1 MTIGRPFGTEL
12 MSVFQFPGEK
22 APKAAPDFR
31 RLAVIT
37 VKALISIGLI
47 AFLATRLNYTQVL
60 SYWHVLNGAWILG
73 ALAVLFLE
81 MCAIA
86 GVRLKLMLF
95 YVDARCPL
103 TATVQIALC
112 GFFFEQVTIGFV
124 GGDVVRL
131 WLLRRADV
139 PFGRAIGALL
149 LDRACGFASLVL
161 LSLLGIHALLP
172 LVDEKARSV
181 ITVTLIVGIAI
192 GFIAVAVAFALTKL
206 SPRSRL
212 AGFWQR
218 LGPQGQA
225 AKVVT
230 LATVFVLAATIHLLN
245 VLVFWML
252 GQSLGLTMAFAQW
265 FIVVPTALLISM
277 LPISI
282 GGWGVREGAMVVA
295 LHGFGIPTEEALLPS
310 ILFGL
315 CAVTATLP
323 GAIFWISTRRSAT
336 GHEKV

>member
-1 MTIGRPFGTEL
+1 
-12 MSVFQFPGEK
+12 MSVFQFPDEK
-22 APKAAPDFR
+22 APKTQPDFK

-60 SYWHVLNGAWILG
+60 SYWHELNGVWILG

-86 GVRLKLMLF
+86 GIRLRLMLF
-95 YVDARCPL
+95 YVDVRCPL
-103 TATVQIALC
+103 ATTAQIALC

-124 GGDVVRL
+124 GGDVIRL
-131 WLLRRADV
+131 WLLKRSDV
-139 PFGRAIGALL
+139 AFSRAIGALL

-161 LSLLGIHALLP
+161 LSLLGINALLGLVDESLQSVIAVTLLVVFITGCVGVGVAFASTKLLP
-172 LVDEKARSV
+172 L
-181 ITVTLIVGIAI
+181 
-192 GFIAVAVAFALTKL
+192 
-206 SPRSRL
+206 SRL
-212 AGFWQR
+212 TVFWQR
-218 LGPQGQA
+218 LSSPFQA
-225 AKVVT
+225 THIAI
-230 LATVFVLAATIHLLN
+230 LGMVFALAATTHLLN

-252 GQSLGLTMAFAQW
+252 GRSLGLSMAFDQW
-265 FIVVPTALLISM
+265 FVVVPTVLLISM

-282 GGWGVREGAMVVA
+282 GGWGVREGALVVA
-295 LHGFGIPTEEALLPS
+295 LRGFGIPTEEALLPS

-323 GAIFWISTRRSAT
+323 GAIFWISTRKPST
-336 GHEKV
+336 GREKA

>member
-1 MTIGRPFGTEL
+1 MTIGRRFGTEL

-22 APKAAPDFR
+22 APKAASDFR

-47 AFLATRLNYTQVL
+47 AFLATRLNYAQVL

-73 ALAVLFLE
+73 ALAILFLE
-81 MCAIA
+81 MSAIA
-86 GVRLKLMLF
+86 GVRLRLMLF
-95 YVDARCPL
+95 YVDARRPL
-103 TATVQIALC
+103 TTTVQIALC

-131 WLLRRADV
+131 WLLRRGDV
-139 PFGRAIGALL
+139 PLGRAIGALL

-161 LSLLGIHALLP
+161 LSLLGMHALLG
-172 LVDEKARSV
+172 LVDESFRSV
-181 ITVTLIVGIAI
+181 ITVTLLVVVITGCVGV
-192 GFIAVAVAFALTKL
+192 GVAFASTKL
-206 SPRSRL
+206 LPLSRL
-212 AGFWQR
+212 TVFWQR
-218 LGPQGQA
+218 LGPRGQA
-225 AKVVT
+225 VNTAV
-230 LATVFVLAATIHLLN
+230 LGIVFALAATTHLLN

-252 GQSLGLTMAFAQW
+252 GQSLGLTMGFDQW
-265 FIVVPTALLISM
+265 FIVVPTVLLISM

-295 LHGFGIPTEEALLPS
+295 LRGFGIPTEEALLPS

-323 GAIFWISTRRSAT
+323 GAIFWISTRRPST
-336 GHEKV
+336 GRENV

>member
-1 MTIGRPFGTEL
+1 MTIGRPLGTEL

-22 APKAAPDFR
+22 APKSAPGFR

-60 SYWHVLNGAWILG
+60 SYWRVLNGVWILG

-86 GVRLKLMLF
+86 GVRLRLMLF
-95 YVDARCPL
+95 YVDVRCPL
-103 TATVQIALC
+103 TTTVQIALC

-124 GGDVVRL
+124 GGDVIRL

-149 LDRACGFASLVL
+149 LDRACGFSSLVL
-161 LSLLGIHALLP
+161 LSLLGMHALLA
-172 LVDEKARSV
+172 LVDESLRSV
-181 ITVTLIVGIAI
+181 IAVTLLVVIITGCTGVG
-192 GFIAVAVAFALTKL
+192 VAFASTKL
-206 SPRSRL
+206 LPSSRL
-212 AGFWQR
+212 TVFWQR
-218 LGPQGQA
+218 LGPRGRA
-225 AKVVT
+225 INVAV
-230 LATVFVLAATIHLLN
+230 LGIVFALAATTHLLN

-252 GQSLGLTMAFAQW
+252 GQSLGLAMAFDQW
-265 FIVVPTALLISM
+265 FIVVPTVLLISM

-323 GAIFWISTRRSAT
+323 GAIFWISTRKSST
-336 GHEKV
+336 GREKV

>member
-60 SYWHVLNGAWILG
+60 SYWHVLNGVWILG

-86 GVRLKLMLF
+86 GVRLRLMLF

-124 GGDVVRL
+124 GGDVIRL

-161 LSLLGIHALLP
+161 LSLLGIHALLA
-172 LVDEKARSV
+172 LVDESLRSV
-181 ITVTLIVGIAI
+181 IAVTLLVVVITGCVGV
-192 GFIAVAVAFALTKL
+192 GVAFALTKL
-206 SPRSRL
+206 LPLSRL
-212 AGFWQR
+212 AVFWQHLSSPR
-218 LGPQGQA
+218 QAIHTAVLGI
-225 AKVVT
+225 
-230 LATVFVLAATIHLLN
+230 VFALAATTHLLN

-252 GQSLGLTMAFAQW
+252 GQSLGLAMTFDQW
-265 FIVVPTALLISM
+265 FIVVPTVLLISM
-277 LPISI
+277 LPISV

-295 LHGFGIPTEEALLPS
+295 LHGLGVPSEEALLSS

-323 GAIFWISTRRSAT
+323 GAIFWVSARSHRRAA
-336 GHEKV
+336 K

>member
-1 MTIGRPFGTEL
+1 MTIGLPFGTEL

-22 APKAAPDFR
+22 APKTEPDFR

-37 VKALISIGLI
+37 FKALISVGLI

-60 SYWHVLNGAWILG
+60 SYWHVLNGVWILG

-86 GVRLKLMLF
+86 GVRLRLMLF

-124 GGDVVRL
+124 GGDVIRL

-161 LSLLGIHALLP
+161 LSLLGIHALLA
-172 LVDEKARSV
+172 LVDESLRSV
-181 ITVTLIVGIAI
+181 IAVTLLVVVITGCVGV
-192 GFIAVAVAFALTKL
+192 GVAFALTKL
-206 SPRSRL
+206 LPLSRL
-212 AGFWQR
+212 AVFWQHLSSPR
-218 LGPQGQA
+218 QAIHTAVLGI
-225 AKVVT
+225 
-230 LATVFVLAATIHLLN
+230 VFALAATTHLLN

-252 GQSLGLTMAFAQW
+252 GQSLGLAMTFDQW
-265 FIVVPTALLISM
+265 FIVVPTVLLISM
-277 LPISI
+277 LPISV

-295 LHGFGIPTEEALLPS
+295 LHGLGVPSEEALLSS

-323 GAIFWISTRRSAT
+323 GAIFWVSTRKPLTSR
-336 GHEKV
+336 EKV